1 MINNIENIF
10 NSINSLDSS
19 SDFINETKSSI
30 LFAILD
36 FLLKNT
42 DEVQKLTFNNFEN
55 LPEIYA
61 DVVSAANNPSCSC
74 RSRVYQYIKNNFD
87 ISKSVIYTILQND
100 QINNEI
106 LNKIY
111 ESTVNQFNSISD
123 KNKKLQNNIAKN
135 IYIGGQIFEIENSDE
150 AYSNLIES
158 FKSQNL
164 IFKGLQI
171 IEQKSKL
178 KIYIY

>member
-42 DEVQKLTFNNFEN
+42 EEVQKLTFNNFEN

-123 KNKKLQNNIAKN
+123 KNKKL
-135 IYIGGQIFEIENSDE
+135 GGQIFEIENSDE

-171 IEQKSKL
+171 IEQGTKL

>member
-61 DVVSAANNPSCSC
+61 DVVSAANNPNCSC
-74 RSRVYQYIKNNFD
+74 RNRVYQYIKNNFD

-111 ESTVNQFNSISD
+111 ERTIDQFNSISD
-123 KNKKLQNNIAKN
+123 KNKKLQNNISKN

-171 IEQKSKL
+171 IEQGTKL

>member
-61 DVVSAANNPSCSC
+61 DVVSAANNPNCSC
-74 RSRVYQYIKNNFD
+74 RNRVYQYIKNNFD

-111 ESTVNQFNSISD
+111 R
-123 KNKKLQNNIAKN
+123 K
-135 IYIGGQIFEIENSDE
+135 
-150 AYSNLIES
+150 
-158 FKSQNL
+158 
-164 IFKGLQI
+164 
-171 IEQKSKL
+171 
-178 KIYIY
+178 